1 MHPYPLP
8 QTAGWGRQSCSHHCC
23 TSAVGSLG
31 GVSLCLPGRCL
42 GAAVT
47 ELYLSSVQGRWWL
60 LLLCS
65 GSSEPLEHAW
75 VLFCHAR
82 FALQPLPG
90 STGWEERPLGEG
102 EPWCAGLRSLPQ
114 PGHCWTFS
122 LEADAA
128 QLLVG
133 FSPSGQRESDPRLG
147 SARGRHRREYQMGLW
162 PWTDK
167 PSKWCWLIL
176 KGSAVSK
183 PGMGLLFTL

>member
-47 ELYLSSVQGRWWL
+47 ELYLVICAGRWWL

-65 GSSEPLEHAW
+65 GSSEPLEHARMP
-75 VLFCHAR
+75 FCHAR

-90 STGWEERPLGEG
+90 STGWEERPLGAE
-102 EPWCAGLRSLPQ
+102 EPHPGWALLNFQ
-114 PGHCWTFS
+114 P
-122 LEADAA
+122 EADAA
-128 QLLVG
+128 QLLLG
-133 FSPSGQRESDPRLG
+133 FST
-147 SARGRHRREYQMGLW
+147 LW
-162 PWTDK
+162 PEGISPK
-167 PSKWCWLIL
+167 AWLSPRETQAWISDGFVAL
-176 KGSAVSK
+176 NWQAK
-183 PGMGLLFTL
+183 